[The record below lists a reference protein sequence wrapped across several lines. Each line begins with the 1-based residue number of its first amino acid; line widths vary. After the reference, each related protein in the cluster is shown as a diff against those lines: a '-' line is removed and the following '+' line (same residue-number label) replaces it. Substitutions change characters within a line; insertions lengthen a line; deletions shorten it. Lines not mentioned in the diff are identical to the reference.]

1 MKKIILTL
9 LMTAIVPFMLMAD
22 PPKKVTVTYNK
33 ENSTVKVV
41 VFHPVAAN
49 STTHY
54 VKKITIKVD
63 GKEVKT
69 FNETKQDNSKTDTRE
84 VVLKGIKPGSFI
96 EAEAD
101 CSIMGSK
108 KGKIKV
114 E

>member
-9 LMTAIVPFMLMAD
+9 LLSAIVPFILMAD
-22 PPKKVTVTYNK
+22 PPKKVTVTYTK
-33 ENSTVKVV
+33 ETSTVKVV
-41 VFHPVAAN
+41 VFHPVANAA
-49 STTHY
+49 THY

-69 FNETKQDNSKTDTRE
+69 FNETTQDNNKTDSRE
-84 VVLKGIKPGSFI
+84 VVLKGIKPGSII
-96 EAEAD
+96 EATAD

>member
-9 LMTAIVPFMLMAD
+9 LMSAIVPFMLMAD

-41 VFHPVAAN
+41 VFHPVAN
-49 STTHY
+49 TSTHY

-69 FNETKQDNSKTDTRE
+69 FNETKQDNNKTDTRE

-96 EAEAD
+96 EAVAD